1 MDHLL
6 PSLKRK
12 SVTNTNRHA
21 KRQRLSA
28 TATSFSLQPPPPSP
42 TSPPSSPSL
51 PIPPVL
57 PFINRHTLKELD
69 VSQILRNPHLR
80 HDLLFDPG
88 LQFRPTASRRKRDLA
103 DAYWRAV
110 ERELELGCTCVS
122 FAANGILS
130 SRILC
135 ACKQIQCPSSQP
147 VLAFNPAHNLLTCRT
162 PSRIRPLLEECRQIL
177 LNLID
182 EAFDDA
188 STPSCAAQQASYLRQ
203 IFDPALIA
211 SQLSS
216 TSSSRFDPSG
226 LLSALHEILKSHC
239 APMRDS
245 VIDNLLLFTRPESSK
260 HIVQAL
266 RLIMDI
272 LELMKLDMANHQL
285 QSLRPYLI
293 HTAPQFEMKAFT
305 KKFPHPSSS
314 IGDTQITQRWLRA
327 AHQLMLSHPTPLL
340 NPLLRNTFLLSES
353 NSSSSSSSSSSSAVP
368 RLSASSSPLAF
379 SEDEGL
385 TDTDT
390 AACSNSIHD
399 ESRTGS
405 IKVERTVE
413 YKNMRKNQQVYVAVL
428 RGIVDLVFN
437 IPAQDPASTSS
448 ASEEA
453 DYASS
458 ALPTLPETM
467 FLDSSRVVQL
477 ATDVDEIHA
486 EYMLGLLYK
495 QLCTPPV
502 SSRSHSRSSS
512 LTSISSI
519 PPSLPSTPL
528 IPSTPP
534 LAFLGGNPGLSTA
547 ALPPSTTPWL
557 SATSTTTN
565 AKPGEEEMKRMYEEI
580 RDIAGSRLGK
590 LVSHSTPAISTHDV
604 DVELQRERELELEK
618 QRVDHVREDVVL
630 QIARRVVERKK
641 PTLPSTSLLS
651 ALPSISARAS
661 SSGTCATS
669 STPATSPTSSIFSI
683 PATPLTNF
691 TGSAPPTPPTPYTP
705 FTPSSCSF
713 AAASPNPFPD
723 TQSIRLAQRWTSM
736 HMRKDAVLAKMTRR
750 KLRDLVFG
758 AVMEQVVLGRLAAPS
773 TSSSPS
779 IPSLVPNSLSGAGST
794 APSKPTFGDSTIAGL
809 SGQVGTLVEKIARL
823 VEVHTNTYLGL
834 YEREV

>member
-12 SVTNTNRHA
+12 SVTNTNNHA

-69 VSQILRNPHLR
+69 VAQILRNPHLR

-147 VLAFNPAHNLLTCRT
+147 VLAFNPAHNIFTCRT

-182 EAFDDA
+182 EASDDA
-188 STPSCAAQQASYLRQ
+188 SSPSCAAQQASYIRQ

-314 IGDTQITQRWLRA
+314 IGDTRITQRWLRA
-327 AHQLMLSHPTPLL
+327 AHQLMLSHSTPLL
-340 NPLLRNTFLLSES
+340 NPLLRNTSLLSES
-353 NSSSSSSSSSSSAVP
+353 NTSSSSSSVP

-390 AACSNSIHD
+390 AVCSNSNHD

-405 IKVERTVE
+405 AKVERTVE

-448 ASEEA
+448 ASAEA

-458 ALPTLPETM
+458 TLPSLPETM

-477 ATDVDEIHA
+477 ATDVDEIHS

-495 QLCTPPV
+495 QLCAPPV

-512 LTSISSI
+512 LTSISGI

-528 IPSTPP
+528 IPSTPS
-534 LAFLGGNPGLSTA
+534 LAFLGGNPGSSTP

-557 SATSTTTN
+557 SATTATG
-565 AKPGEEEMKRMYEEI
+565 AKPAEDEMKRMYEEI

-590 LVSHSTPAISTHDV
+590 LVSHSSASAQDV
-604 DVELQRERELELEK
+604 DVEPQRERELELEK
-618 QRVDHVREDVVL
+618 QRIDHVREDVVL

-641 PTLPSTSLLS
+641 PTLPPSTSLLS
-651 ALPSISARAS
+651 AMPSISARDQI
-661 SSGTCATS
+661 SGTCTTS

-683 PATPLTNF
+683 PPTPLTNL
-691 TGSAPPTPPTPYTP
+691 TESAPPTPPTPYTP

-713 AAASPNPFPD
+713 AVASPNPFPD
-723 TQSIRLAQRWTSM
+723 TQTIRLAQRWTSM

-758 AVMEQVVLGRLAAPS
+758 AVMEQVVLGRLASPS

-779 IPSLVPNSLSGAGST
+779 IPSLVPNSLSGAEST

-809 SGQVGTLVEKIARL
+809 GGQVGTLVEKIARL